1 MVPYR
6 HQIHPRS
13 RSFKIK
19 IEPNGDVVVV
29 TPPYYSA
36 HLLNEFVST
45 HQDWIVR
52 NRAKVMAKKQATADP
67 DHVTIFGKNYLK
79 KVEYSTQKPVG
90 IRITQHNL
98 IYNPINPLASQAKL
112 TTEFAKA
119 LNTFLKKTAEKY
131 LRPRTKQIATTM
143 DQTYGTLTLREQK
156 TRWGSC
162 SSDGN
167 LNFNW
172 RLVHY
177 EPAIIDY
184 VIIHE
189 LAHRTHMNHS
199 TAFWNLVKTYDPEY
213 LKHRGWLK
221 RHGLAVG

>member
-19 IEPNGDVVVV
+19 IEPNGEVVVV
-29 TPPYYSA
+29 TPPHYSTY
-36 HLLNEFVST
+36 LLKRFVDD

-52 NRAKVMAKKQATADP
+52 NRAKILAKSQHAADP
-67 DHVTIFGKNYLK
+67 NHVSIFGQQYLK
-79 KVEYSTQKPVG
+79 KIEYSPKYPVG
-90 IRITQHNL
+90 IRITNKEL
-98 IYNPINPLASQAKL
+98 IYNPINPLATAAKL
-112 TTEFAKA
+112 KTESEKS
-119 LNTFLKKTAEKY
+119 LNNFLKTTAEKY

-143 DQTYGTLTLREQK
+143 HQTYGTLTLREQK

-199 TAFWNLVKTYDPEY
+199 AAFWNLVKTYDPEY

-221 RHGLAVG
+221 RHGLSVG